1 MRLRHG
7 AEIRDRDRAKA
18 NTRILADV
26 VALLGAL
33 SLCLKDRG
41 PVEVQ
46 LSIEHTSSCLVNQKA
61 SPG

>member
-1 MRLRHG
+1 MRLWRG

-18 NTRILADV
+18 NARILAHV

-46 LSIEHTSSCLVNQKA
+46 VSNKLASSCLVNQKA